1 MQSIL
6 TFRLYAP
13 LGAMGGVAVGEQ
25 RDGWD
30 RPGRSAV
37 LGLIAGCLG
46 LDRAD
51 EAAHQALER
60 DYGLGL
66 LIEHVGPVLI
76 DYHTAQVPPSR
87 RGVRYATRA
96 DELADRHALGT
107 ILSRRAY
114 RADALVLGAV
124 WERAAARWPLDA
136 LADAMR
142 CPVFTPYLGRKSC
155 PLGLPLAPR
164 IALAAGPVAA
174 LAGRRAD
181 PIEADLLRRL
191 LPRRRNDPMLVLDV
205 ADVPASSPDL
215 LRTERRRDSL
225 LSRARWQFDLRD
237 EAVLRWEEPLPC
249 S

>member
-1 MQSIL
+1 MRQVL

-37 LGLIAGCLG
+37 LGLIGACLG
-46 LDRAD
+46 LDRTE

-60 DYGLGL
+60 GYGLGL
-66 LIEHVGPVLI
+66 LIEHAGPVLI
-76 DYHTAQVPPSR
+76 DYHTAQVPPAR

-96 DELADRHALGT
+96 EELADRRALGT

-114 RADALVLGAV
+114 RADVLVLGAV
-124 WERAAARWPLDA
+124 WERGDARWPLPA
-136 LADAMR
+136 LAEAMQ
-142 CPVFTPYLGRKSC
+142 CPRFAPYLGRKSC

-164 IALAAGPVAA
+164 IEPAANAVAA
-174 LAGRRAD
+174 LRARRA
-181 PIEADLLRRL
+181 EAAEASVHAQL
-191 LPRRRNDPMLVLDV
+191 LPRWRNEPLLALDA
-205 ADVPASSPDL
+205 ADVPADHPGR
-215 LRTERRRDSL
+215 LRTERRRDAL
-225 LSRARWQFDLRD
+225 LSRTRWQFGLRD
-237 EAVLRWEEPLPC
+237 EVVLRWPEPPPC

>member
-1 MQSIL
+1 MQQIL

-37 LGLIAGCLG
+37 LGLIAACLG

-66 LIEHVGPVLI
+66 LVENAGPVLI
-76 DYHTAQVPPSR
+76 DYHTAQVPPAR

-96 DELADRHALGT
+96 EELDDRQALGT

-114 RADALVLGAV
+114 RTDVLVLGAV
-124 WERAAARWPLDA
+124 WERAAARWPLNV
-136 LADAMR
+136 LAEAMR
-142 CPVFTPYLGRKSC
+142 CPQFAPHLGRKSC
-155 PLGLPLAPR
+155 PLGLPLAARVGP
-164 IALAAGPVAA
+164 AADPVAA
-174 LAGRRAD
+174 LHARRAE
-181 PIEADLLRRL
+181 PAEAALHVQL
-191 LPRRRNDPMLVLDV
+191 LPRRRNEPLLALDA
-205 ADVPASSPDL
+205 ADVPAGHPDR
-215 LRTERRRDSL
+215 LRTERRRDAL
-225 LSRARWQFDLRD
+225 LSRARWQFGLRD
-237 EAVLRWEEPLPC
+237 ETVLRVSEPPSC